1 MAGNSAL
8 GGFVEGLQGGISHR
22 RQTLRDK
29 KIDRALDQQNKL
41 GAMAIEGKQMDI
53 NRVRAEKGLS
63 PRDFTQF
70 EANQDPYGFKLG
82 DFFKPKK
89 LWQNFKDNAGI
100 GGGSMDNPASPVQAN
115 EAAIQSLD
123 DGSIGSSV
131 GMPGNTDNMNLLYS
145 ADGGPVRKMA
155 NGGTVRP
162 DYIRASERIAG
173 GGRTAANAPGLR
185 GAIPRY
191 VAQQGGARNLLNSS
205 KMVKGGG
212 ALAAGMSIADQTADD
227 YDERVLGERFGNFEG
242 TPLYIPEDERGEGGI
257 GNFLK
262 YAGQRAIGFASDL
275 GDNLTMGIA
284 GRAYRDADQPEQAA
298 AIAASDVVRPEP
310 EPEQA
315 PTAAQP
321 APTPRAAVQPPA
333 APQAPEVTGGPN
345 QLADAP
351 ITDPG
356 EMPTMNTEEWVA
368 YRAASVESMLMQG
381 MTLPEAHDAVTTMQ
395 QKGFLNYGT
404 QALQMLAAG
413 DPARA
418 AMALKAAYQYFPNGA
433 DVRFGITKDKQGQP
447 ALVAM
452 GTNEQTGESTGAPM
466 LITGERL
473 AVMMENMTNPDA
485 FRTWTKDWREFEQDL
500 RKYYEMEKPQAES
513 ENIYRDR
520 MGRAALN
527 RSEADLIG
535 AMGAGSGG
543 FKRTDLDRNSKEF
556 RTALGEMGLLE
567 GIPRPDQTY
576 LTRIM
581 SALVLYHGM
590 EQNEV
595 IDEVM
600 AAYDSQAIPQLLDRY
615 GLSDAESGE

>member
-8 GGFVEGLQGGISHR
+8 GGFVEGLQGGITHR
-22 RQTLRDK
+22 QQSLRNK
-29 KIDRALDQQNKL
+29 KIDRMLDQEGKMQ
-41 GAMAIEGKQMDI
+41 AMAIEGKQMDI
-53 NRVRAEKGLS
+53 NKVRELKGLA

-70 EANQDPYGFKLG
+70 DANQDPYGFKLG
-82 DFFKPKK
+82 DFFKPRK
-89 LWQNFKDNAGI
+89 LWQNFKDNTGFGEQAAYE
-100 GGGSMDNPASPVQAN
+100 PARAN
-115 EAAIQSLD
+115 EAAIED
-123 DGSIGSSV
+123 MAYGAEASSM
-131 GMPGNTDNMNLLYS
+131 GNQNMPQDTLRAA

-155 NGGTVRP
+155 NGGSVRP
-162 DYIRASERIAG
+162 DYVRASERIAG
-173 GGRTAANAPGLR
+173 GTRSAVNRQGVTGAIARKGAAGRRWANTSKAARGGVALGYGLAAADTATTDTEDYQRRFEGVPGL
-185 GAIPRY
+185 GWTQYQEDDSP
-191 VAQQGGARNLLNSS
+191 GKMFARDLGTRA
-205 KMVKGGG
+205 VG
-212 ALAAGMSIADQTADD
+212 ALTDLGEVFSFGAAGDENFADQAP
-227 YDERVLGERFGNFEG
+227 ERR
-242 TPLYIPEDERGEGGI
+242 
-257 GNFLK
+257 
-262 YAGQRAIGFASDL
+262 
-275 GDNLTMGIA
+275 
-284 GRAYRDADQPEQAA
+284 A
-298 AIAASDVVRPEP
+298 AIRASDVAKP

-321 APTPRAAVQPPA
+321 APRTPAAAPA

-356 EMPTMNTEEWVA
+356 EMPSMNTEEWVA

-381 MTLPEAHDAVTTMQ
+381 MSLPEAHDAITSMQ

-404 QALQMLAAG
+404 QALQFLAAG

-418 AMALKAAYQYFPNGA
+418 SMALKAAYQYFPNGV
-433 DVRFGITKDKQGQP
+433 DVKFGITKDKAGQP

-452 GTNEQTGESTGAPM
+452 GTDEQTGEATGAPM
-466 LITGERL
+466 LVTGERL

-520 MGRAALN
+520 MGRAAVN
-527 RSEADLIG
+527 RSEADLLG
-535 AMGAGSGG
+535 AMSAGSGG

-581 SALVLYHGM
+581 SALVLYHGL